1 MGKEDRDRI
10 KAKLRAEIEAHLMR
24 NIDALVDKAYAAWEG
39 SEAARIANAV
49 SATLGRATKNLGVK
63 ERKKKSAPAD
73 STKGCS
79 VCGLP
84 KGRARGKWSKPHTL
98 EAHKKG

>member
-49 SATLGRATKNLGVK
+49 SATLGKATKSLATK
-63 ERKKKSAPAD
+63 RSKKSPATVA
-73 STKGCS
+73 SKGCS

-84 KGRARGKWSKPHTL
+84 NGRARGKWSKPHSL